1 MRQALLSNEY
11 PRIVDGIRRAVEEV
25 VPPGSTVLVVSKGDP
40 ELLAFSQRTGWHFPR
55 SIDGQYAGFHPADSG
70 DAIARLDFQRGLGAR
85 YFAIPSTGA
94 WWLTQYPEFVSH
106 VRTNGRLLFED
117 ESVGW
122 IFELRPKAASAPLPT
137 PPTEG
142 PSLETKQLVTL
153 LEAVLPAT
161 ATVAILAS
169 RNNDVIPHSPLPT
182 FAFRYTD
189 DPLLDVETAIDD
201 LHGLA
206 AGVAEFLVVPVSARD
221 WLGGQPTLA
230 AHIDERYAL
239 VTDQR
244 NVCKIYDLRLR
255 PGELR

>member
-85 YFAIPSTGA
+85 YLAIPSTGA

-122 IFELRPKAASAPLPT
+122 IFELRPKAASSPLPIT
-137 PPTEG
+137 PTEG

-153 LEAVLPAT
+153 LEALLPAT

-169 RNNDVIPHSPLPT
+169 RNNDVIPHSSLPT
-182 FAFRYTD
+182 FAFRYID
-189 DPLLDVETAIDD
+189 DPLLDVETAIAD

-221 WLGGQPTLA
+221 WLGGQPTFA

>member
-1 MRQALLSNEY
+1 M
-11 PRIVDGIRRAVEEV
+11 
-25 VPPGSTVLVVSKGDP
+25 
-40 ELLAFSQRTGWHFPR
+40 
-55 SIDGQYAGFHPADSG
+55 
-70 DAIARLDFQRGLGAR
+70 
-85 YFAIPSTGA
+85 
-94 WWLTQYPEFVSH
+94 
-106 VRTNGRLLFED
+106 FED

-122 IFELRPKAASAPLPT
+122 IFELRPKAASSPLPIT
-137 PPTEG
+137 PTEG

-153 LEAVLPAT
+153 LEALLPAT

-169 RNNDVIPHSPLPT
+169 RNNDVIPHSSLPT
-182 FAFRYTD
+182 FAFRYID
-189 DPLLDVETAIDD
+189 DPLLDVETAIAD

-221 WLGGQPTLA
+221 WLGGQPTFA